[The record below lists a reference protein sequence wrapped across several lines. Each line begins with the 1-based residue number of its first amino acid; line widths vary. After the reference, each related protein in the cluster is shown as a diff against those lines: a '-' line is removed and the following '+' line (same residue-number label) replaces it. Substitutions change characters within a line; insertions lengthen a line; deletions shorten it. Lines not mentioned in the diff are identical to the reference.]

1 MEPGVSLPGVSRVPA
16 RALHRFGNGAVFAV
30 YRVGRAIRFRSIP
43 EGFPMNPRFLLLP
56 ALGLVLA
63 LSAEAQS
70 IGRLR
75 RSIDRA
81 TSGNPYAPQ
90 LPPAP
95 GRPTQPAGPGQAPG
109 VAPAPA
115 PATPAQAA
123 AERKRKEQETNETE
137 KRVVDFLK
145 QRVEE
150 GSPSAAYDL
159 AKRHEEGR
167 GVPVNPT
174 EARRLM
180 ELAAQRDNSDAKVW
194 LAEHPAPPKPEAKA
208 TTKPESR
215 ADGKSAAAPGAPAAT
230 KPAAPPK

>member
-1 MEPGVSLPGVSRVPA
+1 
-16 RALHRFGNGAVFAV
+16 
-30 YRVGRAIRFRSIP
+30 
-43 EGFPMNPRFLLLP
+43 MNPRLLLLP
-56 ALGLVLA
+56 ALGLILA
-63 LSAEAQS
+63 FSTQAQS

-81 TSGNPYAPQ
+81 TGGNPYAPQ

-95 GRPTQPAGPGQAPG
+95 SRPGAPAGPGQPPG
-109 VAPAPA
+109 AAPAA

-123 AERKRKEQETNETE
+123 AERKRKEQEANETE

-145 QRVEE
+145 QRVEQ

-167 GVPVNPT
+167 GVAKDPV

-180 ELAAQRDNSDAKVW
+180 ELAAKRDNSDAKTW
-194 LAEHPAPPKPEAKA
+194 LAEHPAPAKPASKIDGKAEPKPSD
-208 TTKPESR
+208 KP
-215 ADGKSAAAPGAPAAT
+215 AAAAPPAPT
-230 KPAAPPK
+230 KANPPTK